1 MSGGLISSGDDGDG
15 GFVHCAGCGAL
26 AAGPCARCRKPVCG
40 DCCVLT
46 SGSAQPW
53 AVCLAC
59 SGGGGASL
67 SGGWRTVLGWL
78 IKPIL
83 GLLAVYLLLRWLFG

>member
-1 MSGGLISSGDDGDG
+1 MSGGLISSGDDGG

-46 SGSAQPW
+46 TGGAQRW
-53 AVCLAC
+53 AVCHEC
-59 SGGGGASL
+59 NVSGGASL
-67 SGGWRTVLGWL
+67 KRGWSTVLGWL
-78 IKPIL
+78 VKPIV
-83 GLLAVYLLLRWLFG
+83 GLLVVYLLLRWLVG